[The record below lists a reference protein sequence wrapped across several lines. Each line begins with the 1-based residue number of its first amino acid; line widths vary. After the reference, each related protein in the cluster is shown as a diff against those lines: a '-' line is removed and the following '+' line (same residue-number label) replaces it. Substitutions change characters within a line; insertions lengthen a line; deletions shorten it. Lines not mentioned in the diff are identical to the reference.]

1 MENLHNKVIEFVKEN
16 ERNIVQ
22 DIKDICAIKSLP
34 GPAEENAPFG
44 KENRECLDLALQMC
58 KRLGL
63 ETTDCAGYMGYAE
76 IKGEKEE
83 YIASIAHLDVVPE
96 GNGWKADPFTVR
108 ETEDG
113 WLIGRGVCD
122 DKGPAVLTMYMLKF
136 FKDNYTT
143 LPYTLRALFGCEE
156 ETGMRDL
163 DYYLEN
169 YPAPVFAFTP
179 DANFPV
185 CCGEKGIAAA
195 DLISAKIENGNVIDF
210 TAGVASNVIPDRASL
225 KVKTDK
231 ELPAAEGIEI
241 TVEAGVATLKAYGIG
256 GHAAMPEGTK
266 NAIGMLVEYCLANAL
281 LTAEEE
287 EYFKVLSLL
296 HKTTDGEGMGI
307 ASDDGIFEPLT
318 CIGGMMK
325 IEDSKFVQNI
335 NIRYP
340 TSITAEEIEKTLC
353 EKLAAVGGTVD
364 MARATPPFYVDK
376 NSAPIQALL
385 TAYNDATGR
394 NEEAYT
400 IGGGT
405 YARHFP
411 AAAAF
416 GIEPC
421 ASEVGYFPDFIGPVH
436 GAEEGYD
443 IKGFMKALEILIMA
457 TAKLMEIEF

>member
-1 MENLHNKVIEFVKEN
+1 MENLQNKVVEFVKAN

-22 DIKDICAIKSLP
+22 DIKDICAIRSLP
-34 GPAEENAPFG
+34 GEAAPGAPFG
-44 KENRECLDLALQMC
+44 KETRECLDLALKMSQ
-58 KRLGL
+58 RLGL
-63 ETTDCAGYMGYAE
+63 DTKDCEGYLGYAE
-76 IKGEKEE
+76 VKGESDK

-96 GNGWKADPFTVR
+96 GNGWKADPFVVR
-108 ETEDG
+108 EVDG

-122 DKGPAVLTMYMLKF
+122 DKGPAILTMYMLKF
-136 FKDNYTT
+136 FKDNYEK

-163 DYYLEN
+163 EYYLEN

-195 DLISAKIENGNVIDF
+195 NLISAEIKNGNVVDF
-210 TAGVASNVIPDRASL
+210 TAGVASNVIPDRASIS
-225 KVKTDK
+225 VKTDK

-241 TVEAGVATLKAYGIG
+241 SVQDGVATLKAYGIG

-266 NAIGMLVEYCLANAL
+266 NAIGMLVEYCLANNL
-281 LTAEEE
+281 LTEEE
-287 EYFKVLSLL
+287 EKYFAVLSAL
-296 HKTTDGEGMGI
+296 HASSDGAGMGI
-307 ASDDGIFEPLT
+307 ASDDGIFTPLT

-325 IEDSKFVQNI
+325 LEDSKFVQNI

-340 TSITAEEIEKTLC
+340 TSITGDEIREKLS
-353 EKLAAVGGTVD
+353 EKLASVGGTVE
-364 MARATPPFYVDK
+364 MPRATAPFYVDK

-385 TAYNDATGR
+385 TAYNDATGK

-411 AAAAF
+411 SAAAF
-416 GIEPC
+416 GVEPC
-421 ASEVGYFPDFIGPVH
+421 MSETDYFPDFIGPVH